1 MLAEHPDGMT
11 IPELR
16 GALGASDSGL
26 RRTLD
31 ALAAAGV
38 VEAGARPPV
47 GPGRPSALYRLAPSG
62 GDGEELLAVVIGLVA
77 SAGTLDESAIRR
89 LGRDQGRRLA
99 RAGDADAV
107 VTPMARMGFAPQ
119 DVSRAAARKAGRQE
133 LRFASCPFR
142 SAIGSGGVWA
152 VCALHHGLLEGLGDA
167 AGADVEWFAPV
178 DPISAGCEA
187 RMARRGARSEP

>member
-1 MLAEHPDGMT
+1 MT
-11 IPELR
+11 IPDLR
-16 GALGASDSGL
+16 AALGASDSGL
-26 RRTLD
+26 RRTLA

-38 VEAGARPPV
+38 VEVAARPPV

-62 GDGEELLAVVIGLVA
+62 GDGDELLAVVVGLVA
-77 SAGTLDESAIRR
+77 SAGTLDESTIRR

-99 RAGDADAV
+99 RAGDADPV

-119 DVSRAAARKAGRQE
+119 DVSRAAARASGRQE

-152 VCALHHGLLEGLGDA
+152 VCALHHGLVEGLAEA
-167 AGADVEWFAPV
+167 AGADVESFAPV
-178 DPISAGCEA
+178 DPISVGCEA
-187 RMARRGARSEP
+187 RLARRGRRPQP